1 MHTASSRQS
10 VSNDVITSWW
20 MRHWFVLVA
29 VLVAA
34 APGIIAL
41 AQNYWST
48 EQGAAGPIILMT
60 GAWLL
65 LHEASGMHAV
75 RDQLA
80 RWLVPAGLL
89 VFGAFTVAAAVTA
102 KQWLQLLG
110 IYACLVTVLYGALG
124 WRQLLRLRV
133 PVLYLAFIIPP
144 PDNIAVPAT
153 HALKGLV
160 ASGSVGFLST
170 LGYPVARDGVLL
182 YIGQYELVVAAACSG
197 MNSIVSLTAIGLF
210 YVYLLHRAHV
220 RYAALLAMLMIPVAL
235 FANAVRVVALLLL
248 TYYGGDALGQGIL
261 HDAAGLL
268 IFLVALS
275 TLVLLDRI
283 LAPLLLRRERAR

>member
-1 MHTASSRQS
+1 MHTAPSCQS
-10 VSNDVITSWW
+10 VPKEVVASWW
-20 MRHWFVLVA
+20 MRHWFILVA
-29 VLVAA
+29 GLITV
-34 APGIIAL
+34 APGIVAL
-41 AQNYWST
+41 AKNYWST

-65 LHEASGMHAV
+65 LHEARGVQAA
-75 RDQLA
+75 RDRQA
-80 RWLVPAGLL
+80 RWLVPASLL
-89 VFGAFTVAAAVTA
+89 VFGAFTVAAAITA

-110 IYACLVTVLYGALG
+110 IYICLVTVLYGALG

-160 ASGSVGFLST
+160 ASGSVGFLSA

-210 YVYLLHRAHV
+210 YVYLLHRARV
-220 RYAALLAMLMIPVAL
+220 RYAALLAVLMIPVAL
-235 FANAVRVVALLLL
+235 FANAVRVIALLLL
-248 TYYGGDALGQGIL
+248 TYYGGDAVGQGIL
-261 HDAAGLL
+261 HDAAGLF
-268 IFLVALS
+268 IFLVALG
-275 TLVLLDRI
+275 TLVALDRI
-283 LAPLLLRRERAR
+283 LAPLLLGREKAR